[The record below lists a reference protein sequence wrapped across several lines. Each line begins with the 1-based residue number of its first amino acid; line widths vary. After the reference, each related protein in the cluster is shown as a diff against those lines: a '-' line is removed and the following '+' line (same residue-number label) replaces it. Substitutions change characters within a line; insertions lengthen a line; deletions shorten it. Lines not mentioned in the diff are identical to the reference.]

1 VTELKEMVKVVAG
14 MDERWKCPFEHE
26 PVTHNKTN
34 CLPPPTTEN
43 NASTLSSNL
52 DTESKHVYNITMNV
66 KVGGKNKTEI
76 AQFTAH
82 HIIPGNET
90 WPPSKNQL
98 YKWVDD
104 RKGHIIADIGYDV
117 NGARNGVDLPGH
129 TAASSWS
136 NQKFQSA
143 YAFAAMAA
151 DTKKRQFHDRHPAY
165 SNFVVNVCNKIA
177 AKLDGLT
184 PSKGCGKKNCAGDRV
199 TNGKYDP
206 PYKLMT
212 RIHGVAL
219 RLEKKVTGDSRRW
232 KKPVMTSRFALMFTA
247 KYLNQIQARK
257 QLEVDKFDY
266 T

>member
-1 VTELKEMVKVVAG
+1 VTELKEMVNVVAG
-14 MDERWKCPFEHE
+14 VDADWKCPFEHE
-26 PVTHNKTN
+26 PKPATKKNTI
-34 CLPPPTTEN
+34 PPPTTAN
-43 NASTLSSNL
+43 NAKTLSDNL

-66 KVGGKNKTEI
+66 KWLGKNKTET

-98 YKWVDD
+98 YKWVDK
-104 RKGHIIADIGYDV
+104 REGHIRGHIGYDV
-117 NGARNGVDLPGH
+117 NGYLNGVDLPGH
-129 TAASSWS
+129 TAASSWG
-136 NQKFQSA
+136 NPLFQNA
-143 YAFAAMAA
+143 YAYAAMAA
-151 DTKKRQFHDRHPAY
+151 DTRKRQFHDRHPAY
-165 SNFVVNVCNKIA
+165 SAFVVNVCNKIA
-177 AKLDGLT
+177 AKLDALAPT
-184 PSKGCGKKNCAGDRV
+184 KGCGKKGCQGER
-199 TNGKYDP
+199 KKPYDP
-206 PYKLMT
+206 PYKLLS

-247 KYLNQIQARK
+247 RFLNQIQARE